1 MVAISETTRLSGRG
15 AEVVGVWEPA
25 ERRVVVRRDQLA
37 DAARYCGTLL
47 HELTH
52 ARFGFS
58 DLTFEFEEALSTQ
71 MGTVAHAGLSRAAGP
86 AEPSA
91 SRHPSRRL
99 PPPQSPVLDP

>member
-1 MVAISETTRLSGRG
+1 MAISETTRLSERG

-52 ARFGFS
+52 ARFGYP
-58 DLTFEFEEALSTQ
+58 DLTFEFEEALSAQ
-71 MGTVAHAGLSRAAGP
+71 MGSVAHAGLSRAAGP

-91 SRHPSRRL
+91 ARRQFASA
-99 PPPQSPVLDP
+99 PPPQSLVQ